1 MSRDL
6 IDQMFQ
12 PEPEDEDLYPGSRH
26 KRREGPA
33 KPFPT
38 PSADL
43 WREDYTTKTVGGREL
58 RLYTIGAFA
67 EALGV
72 SVVTIRRWTKR
83 GFIPQAPYRLPS
95 TMKVQGETVAGRR
108 LYTADVI
115 DATVA
120 IFRKH
125 GVDPSQRVQFDQ
137 HPGLSM
143 DIIDAWSAVLR
154 KTRETPNR

>member
-1 MSRDL
+1 MSDL
-6 IDQMFQ
+6 IDEMFQ
-12 PEPEDEDLYPGSRH
+12 PSEEDFYPGSKR
-26 KRREGPA
+26 KRRDRPT
-33 KPFPT
+33 KPT
-38 PSADL
+38 AVSDDL
-43 WREDYTTKTVGGREL
+43 WREDYTTKSIGGREL

-72 SVVTIRRWTKR
+72 SVVTVRRWTKR

-108 LYTADVI
+108 LYPAEII

-125 GVDPSQRVQFDQ
+125 DVDPSQRVQFDQ

-143 DIIDAWSAVLR
+143 DIIDGWSRVLE
-154 KTRETPNR
+154 TIREST

>member
-1 MSRDL
+1 MPDL
-6 IDQMFQ
+6 IDEMFS
-12 PEPEDEDLYPGSRH
+12 PEEEFYPGSRR
-26 KRREGPA
+26 KRRER
-33 KPFPT
+33 PT
-38 PSADL
+38 EAPVVSDDL
-43 WREDYTTKTVGGREL
+43 WREDFTTKTVGGQEL

-83 GFIPQAPYRLPS
+83 GHIPQAPYRLPS

-108 LYTADVI
+108 LYTAEVI

-143 DIIDAWSAVLR
+143 DIIDAWSAVLK
-154 KTRETPNR
+154 KTRESPNR

>member
-12 PEPEDEDLYPGSRH
+12 PSDEEDFYPGSKR
-26 KRREGPA
+26 KRRDR
-33 KPFPT
+33 PT
-38 PSADL
+38 EQAVVSDDL
-43 WREDYTTKTVGGREL
+43 WREDFTTKTVGGKEL
-58 RLYTIGAFA
+58 RLFTIGAFA

-83 GFIPQAPYRLPS
+83 GYIPQAPYRLPS

-108 LYTADVI
+108 LYTAEVI

-120 IFRKH
+120 IFSKH
-125 GVDPSQRVQFDQ
+125 GVDPAARVQFDQ

-143 DIIDAWSAVLR
+143 DIIDAWAAVLK
-154 KTRETPNR
+154 KTRESN

>member
-12 PEPEDEDLYPGSRH
+12 PEPEEEDFYPGSRH
-26 KRREGPA
+26 KRRDR
-33 KPFPT
+33 PT
-38 PSADL
+38 EQVLVGDDL